1 MSTTEPTQG
10 LERRDLFRLGGLL
23 AVLLIVVGI
32 VLLAGGGGSSQRSTG
47 QVQGVLTEVSQS
59 KLVLQPTSGGGP
71 QEFAIR
77 PEDAP
82 RLDFF
87 HLEQHAA
94 DALQS
99 IVYFERVDDTRFAT
113 RVEDAPTPTG

>member
-10 LERRDLFRLGGLL
+10 LERRDLFRLGGLM

-59 KLVLQPTSGGGP
+59 KLVLQPSSGGGP
-71 QEFAIR
+71 QVFAIR
-77 PEDAP
+77 PEDAQ

-99 IVYFERVDDTRFAT
+99 IVYFERVDDTRYAT
-113 RVEDAPTPTG
+113 RVEDAPTPAG

>member
-1 MSTTEPTQG
+1 MSTTESTQG
-10 LERRDLFRLGGLL
+10 LERRDLFRLGGLI

-32 VLLAGGGGSSQRSTG
+32 VLLAGGGGSSGRATG

-59 KLVLQPTSGGGP
+59 KLVLQPSSGGGP

-77 PEDAP
+77 PEDAQ

-113 RVEDAPTPTG
+113 RVEDAPTPAG

>member
-10 LERRDLFRLGGLL
+10 LERRDLFRLGGLM

-32 VLLAGGGGSSQRSTG
+32 VLLAGGGGSSERSTG

-77 PEDAP
+77 PEDAQ

-113 RVEDAPTPTG
+113 RVEDAPTPAG